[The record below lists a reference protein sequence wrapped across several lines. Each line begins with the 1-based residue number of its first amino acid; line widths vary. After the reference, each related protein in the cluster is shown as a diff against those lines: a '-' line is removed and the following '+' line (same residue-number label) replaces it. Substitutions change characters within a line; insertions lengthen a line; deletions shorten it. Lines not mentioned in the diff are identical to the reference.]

1 MRKKTKHNIILS
13 SVAAIIII
21 IVIGYFYSVD
31 QAKVRGFTFGNELQQ
46 IQDDLKELQ
55 IGFDSQIKLWKEGDI
70 TKDEIL
76 QYSKNHITQMES
88 LYQRYEKLSVPAPFI
103 ASVELFKLSTEMQI
117 QSDKEFILWID
128 TEDEV
133 HRIRSDNLLQE
144 SFEYEVAALGKFNE
158 AKKG

>member
-1 MRKKTKHNIILS
+1 LRKKTKHNIILS
-13 SVAAIIII
+13 SVAAIVII

-55 IGFDSQIKLWKEGDI
+55 TGFDSQVKLWKDGNI
-70 TKDEIL
+70 TKDEVL
-76 QYSKNHITQMES
+76 EYSEDHIVQMEN

-103 ASVELFKLSTEMQI
+103 SSVELFKLSTEIQI

-128 TEDEV
+128 TGDES
-133 HRIRSDNLLQE
+133 HRIRSDKLLQE
-144 SFEYEVAALGKFNE
+144 SFEYEVAALGKFNS